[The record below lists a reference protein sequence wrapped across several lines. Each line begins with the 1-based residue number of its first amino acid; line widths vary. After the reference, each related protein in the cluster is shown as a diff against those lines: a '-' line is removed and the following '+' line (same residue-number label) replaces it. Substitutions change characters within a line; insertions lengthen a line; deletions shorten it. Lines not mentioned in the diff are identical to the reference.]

1 MALVTISE
9 AARLTG
15 KARKTLYAHIKS
27 GKVSSRLGKDKVRR
41 IDTSELAR
49 VYDLSLK
56 GNSKVTTGVTSEVTT
71 GNVTGNTI
79 TLTPEQLQVIIKN
92 AVAEAIKEVVP
103 LLLENKQPEQVT
115 TPVTKVTTPVTKV
128 TTPVATGSNYL
139 DDIPTF
145 LSKK

>member
-9 AARLTG
+9 ASRLTG

-71 GNVTGNTI
+71 GNVTSNTI

-103 LLLENKQPEQVT
+103 LLLENKQAEQVTPSVEVT
-115 TPVTKVTTPVTKV
+115 TPVTEVTTTVT
-128 TTPVATGSNYL
+128 TGSNYL

>member
-9 AARLTG
+9 ASRLTG

-27 GKVSSRLGKDKVRR
+27 GKVSSRLGKDKVRK

-103 LLLENKQPEQVT
+103 LLLENKQAGQVT
-115 TPVTKVTTPVTKV
+115 KKVTAPVTEVTPTVTT
-128 TTPVATGSNYL
+128 GSSYL

>member
-9 AARLTG
+9 ASRLTG
-15 KARKTLYAHIKS
+15 KARKTLYTHIKK
-27 GKVSSRLGKDKVRR
+27 GKVSSRLDKDGVRK

-49 VYDLSLK
+49 IYDLKVK
-56 GNSKVTTGVTSEVTT
+56 GNNKVTPQVTSEVTT

-103 LLLENKQPEQVT
+103 VLLEYKPETNIRTTDTGTPKTKTKSSAPADYLGMDSMSFVNK
-115 TPVTKVTTPVTKV
+115 K
-128 TTPVATGSNYL
+128 
-139 DDIPTF
+139 
-145 LSKK
+145 

>member
-9 AARLTG
+9 ASRLTG

-56 GNSKVTTGVTSEVTT
+56 GKSKVTTGVTSEVTT

-103 LLLENKQPEQVT
+103 LLLENKQAEQEPEQVIAPEQVT
-115 TPVTKVTTPVTKV
+115 ATVT
-128 TTPVATGSNYL
+128 TGSNYL

-145 LSKK
+145 ASKK

>member
-1 MALVTISE
+1 MSA
-9 AARLTG
+9 
-15 KARKTLYAHIKS
+15 
-27 GKVSSRLGKDKVRR
+27 
-41 IDTSELAR
+41 LAR
-49 VYDLSLK
+49 YQLRRQPEGLP
-56 GNSKVTTGVTSEVTT
+56 NCITEARTEATAEVTTEVTAEGTAEVTSEVTT

-115 TPVTKVTTPVTKV
+115 TPVTKVTTPDNLTK
-128 TTPVATGSNYL
+128 PVITGSNYL

>member
-1 MALVTISE
+1 VALVTISE
-9 AARLTG
+9 ASRLTG

-71 GNVTGNTI
+71 GNVTSNTI

-103 LLLENKQPEQVT
+103 LLLENKQAEQVTPSVEVT
-115 TPVTKVTTPVTKV
+115 TPVTKVTTTV
-128 TTPVATGSNYL
+128 TTGSDYL

>member
-103 LLLENKQPEQVT
+103 LLLENKQPEQVPEQAA
-115 TPVTKVTTPVTKV
+115 TPDNLTKPVI
-128 TTPVATGSNYL
+128 TGSNYL

>member
-103 LLLENKQPEQVT
+103 LLLENKQPEQEPEQVAAPDNLT
-115 TPVTKVTTPVTKV
+115 KPVI
-128 TTPVATGSNYL
+128 TGSDYL
-139 DDIPTF
+139 DNIPVFT
-145 LSKK
+145 KKGIKK